1 MMKRFAAVCLFLA
14 VFALAAFAEEAA
26 TPQTKTFGK
35 APTLTE
41 SVAIS
46 KLNTA
51 PAELVNKPVLVTGKV
66 VDMCRHSGC
75 WVAIEAADSSR
86 IICKSMDESVH
97 FTTDC
102 IGKEVSLQGK
112 LLVDRKAPGS
122 VEKKHEGEAAHSC
135 PAPQVLVSI
144 EGATVNMTA
153 AVAPATP
160 TEGSK

>member
-1 MMKRFAAVCLFLA
+1 MMKRFAAICMFIA

-26 TPQTKTFGK
+26 APQTKTFGK
-35 APTLTE
+35 TPRLTE

-51 PAELVNKPVLVTGKV
+51 PEELVNKKVLLTGKI

-75 WVAIEAADSSR
+75 WVEIEAADSSR
-86 IICKSMDESVH
+86 IICKSLDESIH

-112 LLVDRKAPGS
+112 LMYDGKAPGA
-122 VEKKHEGEAAHSC
+122 EKKGEGEAAHSC
-135 PAPQVLVSI
+135 PAPKVLVSI
-144 EGATVNMTA
+144 EGATVNMA
-153 AVAPATP
+153 AATATP